1 MPPATAAWTCIDCA
15 TRYPTRVAWCSY
27 CSSQGRVVL
36 IGQRPSAAIDQ
47 EPESADAASLAA
59 LAGEPVPVRAY
70 PMILTGHGALA
81 VLWGVP
87 GGGKSTMAARWL
99 NAVQGPVL
107 YVSHE
112 EGLGPTIAAR
122 LKRLG
127 ISRRDFRLIGRANVD
142 QVVAEIR
149 RSRPVAVAIDS
160 VQAGV
165 WEASDLRHLLALH
178 PRLSTILAVCQ
189 VNAKGAPEGRR
200 GLIHEADLAVHVEGM
215 AATVTKSRYSEITN
229 GTNDLPVLPLSP
241 TVAGDEV
248 GQIGATIL
256 HMRSVFS
263 PLVRPGVAEPRG
275 PRDVEPVRDDVGG
288 EDHDRPGHLGGA
300 PDDAPPGRDEPSPG
314 GVA

>member
-1 MPPATAAWTCIDCA
+1 MPVAAPAWTCLDCA

-70 PMILTGHGALA
+70 PTILTGHGALA

-87 GGGKSTMAARWL
+87 GGGKSTAAARWL
-99 NAVQGPVL
+99 DAIAGPVL

-189 VNAKGAPEGRR
+189 VNAKGVPEGRR

-215 AATVTKSRYSEITN
+215 AATVTKSRYQEITD
-229 GTNDLPVLPLSP
+229 GTNDLPVLPRHHP
-241 TVAGDEV
+241 VAGDALRRE
-248 GQIGATIL
+248 GATVL
-256 HMRSVFS
+256 HLHRVQRAG
-263 PLVRPGVAEPRG
+263 VRPGIAEPRG
-275 PRDVEPVRDDVGG
+275 PRDVEPVRGDVG
-288 EDHDRPGHLGGA
+288 EADRERSPDLGAA